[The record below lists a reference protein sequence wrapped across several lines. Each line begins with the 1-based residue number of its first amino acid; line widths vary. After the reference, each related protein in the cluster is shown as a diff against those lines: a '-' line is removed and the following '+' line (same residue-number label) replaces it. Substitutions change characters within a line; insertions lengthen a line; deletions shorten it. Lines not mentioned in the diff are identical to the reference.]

1 MAGDEVKE
9 ETKED
14 VKAEEG
20 TGDKAT
26 GDKATGDKA
35 TGDKA
40 TGDKATGD
48 KAEVFKT
55 ALIEIIGKKYKDDN
69 GNVVKGKA
77 LKAQRDADIAE
88 LFEAR
93 LQEMLIDSMMEDMGK
108 AHEMGEAELRELQTR
123 MEKAKSSKDMMKWP
137 VPNMENAWTI
147 QNFVDDLMVKGKK
160 AADETSEMAGVVMKG
175 VTAQVKALV
184 AVAELM
190 DTLLST
196 AKKEILQLLQDDLPA
211 MIKLRVLKYVA
222 NEQKE
227 VGEATDKLTDDLIPT
242 AVARVRKG
250 VDALKKGGTKQK
262 RKRRQRTQRYRAKF
276 LASDFF

>member
-1 MAGDEVKE
+1 MVA
-9 ETKED
+9 
-14 VKAEEG
+14 A
-20 TGDKAT
+20 AT
-26 GDKATGDKA
+26 
-35 TGDKA
+35 
-40 TGDKATGD
+40 
-48 KAEVFKT
+48 
-55 ALIEIIGKKYKDDN
+55 
-69 GNVVKGKA
+69 
-77 LKAQRDADIAE
+77 
-88 LFEAR
+88 EAR
-93 LQEMLIDSMMEDMGK
+93 EDWV
-108 AHEMGEAELRELQTR
+108 AR
-123 MEKAKSSKDMMKWP
+123 
-137 VPNMENAWTI
+137 
-147 QNFVDDLMVKGKK
+147 
-160 AADETSEMAGVVMKG
+160 GV
-175 VTAQVKALV
+175 VKALV

>member
-1 MAGDEVKE
+1 
-9 ETKED
+9 
-14 VKAEEG
+14 
-20 TGDKAT
+20 
-26 GDKATGDKA
+26 
-35 TGDKA
+35 
-40 TGDKATGD
+40 
-48 KAEVFKT
+48 
-55 ALIEIIGKKYKDDN
+55 
-69 GNVVKGKA
+69 
-77 LKAQRDADIAE
+77 
-88 LFEAR
+88 
-93 LQEMLIDSMMEDMGK
+93 
-108 AHEMGEAELRELQTR
+108 
-123 MEKAKSSKDMMKWP
+123 MMKWP

-147 QNFVDDLMVKGKK
+147 QTFVDDLMVKGKK